1 MKKLHNSQ
9 IISKLVVTNLLSTI
23 ALLMRNFI
31 TNFVRILTKL
41 SVSIIHPNI

>member
-1 MKKLHNSQ
+1 MKKSHNSQ
-9 IISKLVVTNLLSTI
+9 IISKLVVIKLLNTI

-31 TNFVRILTKL
+31 TNFVRLLTKL